1 MVGLVLFK
9 LPGPITTSGAITIAD
24 GSSGSSSTLYAVRV
38 DGVVMRDSTTQN
50 LDFGTTG
57 FYLPMDDQDDFEKD
71 KSGKGNNF
79 TKQNMASATFPHVV
93 KDSPG
98 AVFGD
103 PPTSGITT
111 TSSAPSNYCTFN
123 PGNNINCTLSEGNL
137 KFVTGGNNSTIWSTM
152 SIPTSG
158 KYCFESTF
166 WWWRHGHYVRSRS
179 KKSE

>member
-1 MVGLVLFK
+1 MVWTSYQ
-9 LPGPITTSGAITIAD
+9 GPITTSGAITIAD

-93 KDSPG
+93 KDSPSG

-111 TSSAPSNYCTFN
+111 TSSAPSNYCTLN
-123 PGNNINCTLSEGNL
+123 PGNNINCTLTKGNL
-137 KFVTGGNNSTIWSTM
+137 KFVTLVITPLFGLPCQYLHQV
-152 SIPTSG
+152 SIALRALL
-158 KYCFESTF
+158 
-166 WWWRHGHYVRSRS
+166 WWRYNGTYVRSRS